1 MKRFI
6 ALLLC
11 AMLCLT
17 LFGCTQSGES
27 SQGGSDK
34 TTAAPTE
41 KPTEAGPG
49 YESMSMDELYEL
61 AKAEGGTITVYSTT
75 TSAQTAAKKF
85 QKAYPD
91 LKVEYIESDTDSV
104 ASRIKTES
112 DSGHVAADVL
122 MVKDNSGEVYYE
134 LVLEDYLSLYYPK
147 AVCEHIDD
155 SLLTYGMPLFATYST
170 WYYNTDMYPDG
181 CPLQSWWDIVQ
192 GYNPETEDYTDGNGN
207 NTQFWT
213 IYTKDI
219 TSPSYSALWCQ
230 LVIDGDAIAAQ
241 YEKQYGKPL
250 EYTYMKH
257 LSNEPGLMYFPDNN
271 GGVELFWRF
280 TQMNITGL
288 GDGDAVVAAVD
299 ESLNGPTLGL
309 CSASKLDNQA
319 TGATIDW
326 VRGLE
331 PYTAFLACDY
341 VYTIKGCDNPAGA
354 RLFILY
360 CLGGDDGQS
369 GCLSVFNTI
378 GRWSVRDDFVFEKS
392 PYSIEEVN
400 LKSPDF
406 EDIYSYFLSV
416 TSYWTKWSSKRGK

>member
-416 TSYWTKWSSKRGK
+416 TSYWTKWSAMRKK

>member
-1 MKRFI
+1 MKRLF
-6 ALLLC
+6 ALLLVLSI
-11 AMLCLT
+11 AFM
-17 LFGCTQSGES
+17 LFGCGKEKGGDDTTTQP
-27 SQGGSDK
+27 
-34 TTAAPTE
+34 PTE
-41 KPTEAGPG
+41 ATEAGPD

-85 QKAYPD
+85 QKQFPD

-134 LVLEDYLSLYYPK
+134 LVLEKYLDIYYPK
-147 AVCEHIDD
+147 AVCSHIDE

-170 WYYNTDMYPDG
+170 WYYNTEMYPNG
-181 CPLQSWWDIVQ
+181 CPLTSWWDIVE
-192 GYNPETEDYTDGNGN
+192 GYNPETESYTDAAGN

-326 VRGLE
+326 VTGLE

-341 VYTIKGCDNPAGA
+341 VYSIKGCDNPAGA

-369 GCLSVFNTI
+369 GCLNVFNTI
-378 GRWSVRDDFVFEKS
+378 GRWSVRDDFIFEKS

-416 TSYWTKWSSKRGK
+416 TSYWTKWSGKKR

>member
-1 MKRFI
+1 MKAKRFI
-6 ALLLC
+6 ALLL
-11 AMLCLT
+11 AVLLCFA
-17 LFGCTQSGES
+17 LFGCGGGGES
-27 SQGGSDK
+27 Q
-34 TTAAPTE
+34 TTTPAPTE
-41 KPTEAGPG
+41 ATEAGPD
-49 YESMSMDELYEL
+49 YENMSMDELYEL

-85 QKAYPD
+85 QKQFPD

-104 ASRIKTES
+104 ANRIKTES
-112 DSGHVAADVL
+112 DSGHIAADVL

-134 LVLEDYLSLYYPK
+134 LVMENYLDLYYPK
-147 AVCEHIDD
+147 KVCEHIDPE
-155 SLLTYGMPLFATYST
+155 LLTYGMPLFATYST
-170 WYYNTDMYPDG
+170 WYYNTNMYPDG
-181 CPLQSWWDIVQ
+181 CPLTSWWDIVQ
-192 GYNPETEDYTDGNGN
+192 GYNPATEDYTDGNGN

-230 LVIDGDAIAAQ
+230 LVIDGDAMAAQ

-257 LSNEPGLMYFPDNN
+257 LSNEAGLMYFPENN

-288 GDGDAVVAAVD
+288 GDGDAVVSAVD
-299 ESLNGPTLGL
+299 QSLNGPTLGL

-319 TGATIDW
+319 TGSAIDW

-341 VYTIKGCDNPAGA
+341 VYSIKGCDNPAGS
-354 RLFILY
+354 RLFTLY

-369 GCLSVFNTI
+369 GCLNVFNTI
-378 GRWSVRDDFVFEKS
+378 GRWSVRDDFAFEKS
-392 PYSIEEVN
+392 PYTIEEVN

-416 TSYWTKWSSKRGK
+416 TSYWTKWSAMRKK

>member
-1 MKRFI
+1 MKIKRLFAI
-6 ALLLC
+6 LLVLS
-11 AMLCLT
+11 MT
-17 LFGCTQSGES
+17 FMLFGCKGKDGDTD
-27 SQGGSDK
+27 DK
-34 TTAAPTE
+34 TTPAPTE
-41 KPTEAGPG
+41 ATEAGPD

-61 AKAEGGTITVYSTT
+61 AKKESGTITVYSTT

-85 QKAYPD
+85 QKQFPD

-104 ASRIKTES
+104 ANRIKTES

-134 LVLEDYLSLYYPK
+134 LVLEKYLDLYYPK

-170 WYYNTDMYPDG
+170 WYYNTKMYPDG
-181 CPLQSWWDIVQ
+181 CPLTSWWDIVE
-192 GYNPETEDYTDGNGN
+192 GYNPETENYTDGNGN

-230 LVIDGDAIAAQ
+230 LVIDGDALTEQ

-250 EYTYMKH
+250 EFTYMKH

-319 TGATIDW
+319 SGSAIDW
-326 VRGLE
+326 VRGLQ

-341 VYTIKGCDNPAGA
+341 VYSIKGCDNPAGA
-354 RLFILY
+354 RLFTLY

-416 TSYWTKWSSKRGK
+416 TSYWTKWSAMRKK

>member
-1 MKRFI
+1 MKIKRLFAI
-6 ALLLC
+6 LLVLS
-11 AMLCLT
+11 MT
-17 LFGCTQSGES
+17 FMLFGCKGKDGDTD
-27 SQGGSDK
+27 DK
-34 TTAAPTE
+34 TTPAPTE
-41 KPTEAGPG
+41 ATEAGPD

-61 AKAEGGTITVYSTT
+61 AKKESGTITVYSTT

-85 QKAYPD
+85 QKQFPD

-104 ASRIKTES
+104 ANRIKTES

-134 LVLEDYLSLYYPK
+134 LVLEKYLDLYYPK

-170 WYYNTDMYPDG
+170 WYYNTKMYPDG
-181 CPLQSWWDIVQ
+181 CPLTSWWDIVE
-192 GYNPETEDYTDGNGN
+192 GYNPETENYTDGNGN

-230 LVIDGDAIAAQ
+230 LVIDGDALTEQ

-250 EYTYMKH
+250 EFTYMKH

-319 TGATIDW
+319 SGSAIDW
-326 VRGLE
+326 VRGLQ

-341 VYTIKGCDNPAGA
+341 VYSIKGCDNPAGA
-354 RLFILY
+354 RLFTLY

-416 TSYWTKWSSKRGK
+416 TSYWTKWSGKKR

>member
-1 MKRFI
+1 MKIRRLF
-6 ALLLC
+6 ALLLV
-11 AMLCLT
+11 LSLT
-17 LFGCTQSGES
+17 LMLFGCKGKDDGTD
-27 SQGGSDK
+27 DK
-34 TTAAPTE
+34 TTPAPTE
-41 KPTEAGPG
+41 ATEAGPD

-61 AKAEGGTITVYSTT
+61 AKKEGGTITVYSTT

-85 QKAYPD
+85 QKQFPD
-91 LKVEYIESDTDSV
+91 LNVEYIESDTDSV
-104 ASRIKTES
+104 ANRIKTES

-134 LVLEDYLSLYYPK
+134 LVLEKYLDLYYPK

-170 WYYNTDMYPDG
+170 WYYNTKMYPDG
-181 CPLQSWWDIVQ
+181 CPLTSWWDIVE
-192 GYNPETEDYTDGNGN
+192 GYNPETENYTDGNGN

-230 LVIDGDAIAAQ
+230 LVIDGDALTEQ

-250 EYTYMKH
+250 EFTYMKH

-319 TGATIDW
+319 SGSAIDW
-326 VRGLE
+326 VRGLQ

-341 VYTIKGCDNPAGA
+341 VYSIKGCDNPAGA
-354 RLFILY
+354 RLFTLY

-378 GRWSVRDDFVFEKS
+378 GRWSVRDDFEFGKS

-416 TSYWTKWSSKRGK
+416 TSYWTKWSGKKR